1 MPIVSSNYTI
11 GDSLTLT
18 GGNGGIR
25 TIKADPGRWDR
36 WVTAADVIKHMPSNI
51 AVLASLFDELE
62 ELKGEMFLKYY
73 DTDLDFTG
81 RLAKIIRQYKE
92 ELHI

>member
-18 GGNGGIR
+18 GGNDNIR
-25 TIKADPGRWDR
+25 TIKFDPGR
-36 WVTAADVIKHMPSNI
+36 WVTAADVIKQMPSNT

-73 DTDLDFTG
+73 GTDLDLTG
-81 RLAKIIRQYKE
+81 RLVEIIHKYKK

>member
-11 GDSLTLT
+11 EDSLTLT
-18 GGNGGIR
+18 DGNGGIR
-25 TIKADPGRWDR
+25 II
-36 WVTAADVIKHMPSNI
+36 DVIKQMPSNT

-73 DTDLDFTG
+73 GTDLDLTG
-81 RLAKIIRQYKE
+81 RLAEIIHKYKE
-92 ELHI
+92 ELRL

>member
-18 GGNGGIR
+18 DGNGGIC
-25 TIKADPGRWDR
+25 TI
-36 WVTAADVIKHMPSNI
+36 DVIKQMPSNT

-73 DTDLDFTG
+73 GTDLDLTG
-81 RLAKIIRQYKE
+81 RLAEIIHKYKE
-92 ELHI
+92 ELRL